1 MNMLPIFA
9 SITIFGVY
17 SAINGQDSLTSAKVY
32 TVLSIFNLISTP
44 MRLLVMTVITYMNAK
59 ASMERVNH
67 FFGYEEKKYEG
78 INENDQDLQTGD
90 IEFKDCIFQWE
101 SDEVKN
107 HHKEGEALKQKKGPP
122 GAPKK
127 PEKNEVAAPPP
138 KKKKNKKKK

>member
-67 FFGYEEKKYEG
+67 FFGYEEKQYEG

-101 SDEVKN
+101 SD
-107 HHKEGEALKQKKGPP
+107 
-122 GAPKK
+122 
-127 PEKNEVAAPPP
+127 
-138 KKKKNKKKK
+138 

>member
-17 SAINGQDSLTSAKVY
+17 SAIYGQDSLTSAKVY

-67 FFGYEEKKYEG
+67 FFGY
-78 INENDQDLQTGD
+78 
-90 IEFKDCIFQWE
+90 
-101 SDEVKN
+101 
-107 HHKEGEALKQKKGPP
+107 
-122 GAPKK
+122 
-127 PEKNEVAAPPP
+127 
-138 KKKKNKKKK
+138 